1 MLLQLDASLGN
12 TGQAKQDS
20 NSAAR
25 MFFLTKNTQITFK
38 AELYGAEK
46 KADWIK
52 FTVLKKA
59 RSKIKL

>member
-38 AELYGAEK
+38 AELYGAAK
-46 KADWIK
+46 KKRIE
-52 FTVLKKA
+52 
-59 RSKIKL
+59 